1 MKHNQAISIKVT
13 VASQMFLC
21 CRWEH
26 KWLRYLLVPR
36 SLCLLSSGLTRV
48 VLAIVGCCLRHVS
61 HPACVAFL
69 HPWEL
74 CFVYWIQLLLSISH
88 SPAVL
93 HHVHFALSWLILSRL
108 RRWMRRINTT
118 RTMTSLI
125 RSNISR
131 EYPLLSLLSFDF
143 VGCKWTQLLMLASIV
158 RLIHLLLA
166 S

>member
-1 MKHNQAISIKVT
+1 
-13 VASQMFLC
+13 MFLC
-21 CRWEH
+21 CRWEY
-26 KWLRYLLVPR
+26 KWFRDLLISC
-36 SLCLLSSGLTRV
+36 SLCLLCPRLLITWSVR
-48 VLAIVGCCLRHVS
+48 IVSRCLRHVS
-61 HPACVAFL
+61 QAASIALL
-69 HPWEL
+69 HSWEL
-74 CFVYWIQLLLSISH
+74 CFINWIQLLFHISH
-88 SPAVL
+88 APAVL

-143 VGCKWTQLLMLASIV
+143 VGCQWTQLLMLASIV

>member
-1 MKHNQAISIKVT
+1 ML
-13 VASQMFLC
+13 LC
-21 CRWEH
+21 CRWEY
-26 KWLRYLLVPR
+26 KRLRYLLIPR
-36 SLCLLSSGLTRV
+36 SLCLLRSRLLSWSVRNV
-48 VLAIVGCCLRHVS
+48 VSRCLRHVS
-61 HPACVAFL
+61 QAACIALL
-69 HPWEL
+69 HSWEL
-74 CFVYWIQLLLSISH
+74 CFINWIQLLFHISH
-88 SPAVL
+88 APAVL

-118 RTMTSLI
+118 CTMTSLI

-143 VGCKWTQLLMLASIV
+143 VGCQWTQLLMLASIV